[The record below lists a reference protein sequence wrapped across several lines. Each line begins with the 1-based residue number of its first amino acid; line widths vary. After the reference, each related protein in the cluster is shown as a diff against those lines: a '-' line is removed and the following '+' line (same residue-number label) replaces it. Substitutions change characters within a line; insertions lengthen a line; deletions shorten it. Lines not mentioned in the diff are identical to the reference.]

1 MLYERKKAVGDMC
14 MGCVLVY
21 FRGMSGIKY
30 AQDLW
35 SKMPVR
41 EGMCLESCVY
51 DKGQLQG
58 KPLARETM

>member
-51 DKGQLQG
+51 DKG
-58 KPLARETM
+58 